1 VFHDCSYSGR
11 YRGVDEADLYGGLV
25 VDRRG
30 QQKRRM
36 YAAERAFKGPRPPQV
51 GLKEFDVESSERRWR
66 AAVTNDRPDGL
77 PTLPQP
83 VHHRR
88 ADGSCSSSNENQHC
102 NLSSPTKE
110 I

>member
-1 VFHDCSYSGR
+1 
-11 YRGVDEADLYGGLV
+11 
-25 VDRRG
+25 
-30 QQKRRM
+30 
-36 YAAERAFKGPRPPQV
+36 
-51 GLKEFDVESSERRWR
+51 
-66 AAVTNDRPDGL
+66 L

-88 ADGSCSSSNENQHC
+88 ADGPCSSSNENQHC